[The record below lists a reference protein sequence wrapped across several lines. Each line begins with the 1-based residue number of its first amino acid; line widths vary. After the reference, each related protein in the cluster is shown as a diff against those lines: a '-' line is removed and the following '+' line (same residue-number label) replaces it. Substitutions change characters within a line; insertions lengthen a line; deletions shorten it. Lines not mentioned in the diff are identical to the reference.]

1 MSLLFLINLF
11 NEIKQ
16 FHKHLLAVIPTKETI
31 VSYIYEK
38 TIMSYV
44 YKIKQLL
51 ADILTKKQLSVI
63 FTESNN
69 NQIYLQ
75 R

>member
-16 FHKHLLAVIPTKETI
+16 FHKHLLPVIPTKETI

-38 TIMSYV
+38 TIMSIYV

-51 ADILTKKQLSVI
+51 SDILTKIK
-63 FTESNN
+63 FTVT
-69 NQIYLQ
+69 IKYA
-75 R
+75 